1 MKKVLIATTALV
13 CSAGIA
19 AADVK
24 ISGYGR
30 TGIDYQE
37 DREIAGEEANSTQ
50 IISRL
55 RMNIDA
61 SKTTDSNVD
70 FGGRIRMQWDQNNSS
85 RGEAAVLNAGQ
96 LWVRSQG
103 LTVTVGNVGSAY
115 DDAELLAD
123 SEVGIY
129 DRSFGNASGAF
140 FAYETSPYSEDG
152 TLGGTYRLGISAE
165 YDFGPFATKFSY
177 IDPDQSGTDSSEET
191 FGFEEEYALSVFYEA
206 DRFSISAAGV
216 MNGAGIEDNDQFGI
230 GGAYKLRDTVQVGL
244 NYIDNGED
252 RFIDVNDIDGDG
264 DFFEI
269 LEESAGDTIVLYGS
283 FEVAPLTTIEAYVA
297 NNDSDGKETDTA
309 FGLGGNYD
317 LGGARLSGA
326 IERGYDEKIRAD
338 AGVRFDF

>member
-13 CSAGIA
+13 CSAGFA
-19 AADVK
+19 TADVK

-37 DREIAGEEANSTQ
+37 DRTIGGVDANETQ

-55 RMNIDA
+55 RMNVDA

-70 FGGRIRMQWDQNNSS
+70 FGARFRIQWDQNNSV
-85 RGEAAVLNAGQ
+85 RGDGGVINAGQ

-103 LTVTVGNVGSAY
+103 LTVAVGNVGSAY
-115 DDAELLAD
+115 DDAELIYD

-129 DRSFGNASGAF
+129 DRSFGNPVGAF
-140 FAYETSPYSEDG
+140 FTYETSPYSGDAVPGSE
-152 TLGGTYRLGISAE
+152 YRLGLSAE
-165 YDFGPFATKFSY
+165 YDFGPFATKLSY
-177 IDPDQSGTDSSEET
+177 IDPDQSGTDESA

-216 MNGAGIEDNDQFGI
+216 VNGAGVDGNDQFFI

-244 NYIDNGED
+244 NLIDNGSD
-252 RFIDVNDIDGDG
+252 RFIDVNDVDADG
-264 DFFEI
+264 DFSEI
-269 LEESAGDTIVLYGS
+269 LEESAGTTITLYGS
-283 FEVAPLTTIEAYVA
+283 FAFTPVTTFEAYVA
-297 NNDSDGKETDTA
+297 NNDSDGKATDTA
-309 FGLGGNYD
+309 FGLGVNYD

-326 IERGYDEKIRAD
+326 IERGYEEQIRAD